1 MLTMI
6 DTPALTQ
13 LLLNGLSGKITWL
26 AASDEFPLDELIDAF
41 HRTRAMMIKTVADL
55 TDEQASYQIEGD
67 PTWSIS
73 EMVTHL
79 IYSQNF
85 YYNQLLDIT
94 TSELPHILEAAKGLG
109 QGAKLGVPAP
119 QLTANL
125 QAATVI
131 IYDGIERT
139 RSHNDPTKIAT
150 NPIFGRCNYQTWILL
165 LLGHEMEHVRQG
177 IAMRHAAKRT
187 LPSAAAMQSGVG
199 LKPEPVSKTS
209 TTKIA
214 KKPKAKTPKA
224 AKSSKTARKPRPAS
238 KKRKVTSA

>member
-94 TSELPHILEAAKGLG
+94 TTELPHIVEAAKGFG
-109 QGAKLGVPAP
+109 EGARIGRPAAE
-119 QLTANL
+119 LRNHL
-125 QAATVI
+125 DKATVLI
-131 IYDGIERT
+131 DDVIEKT
-139 RSHNDPTKIAT
+139 RQNNDPKKINDTGT
-150 NPIFGRCNYQTWILL
+150 NFFGKVNYQTWILL
-165 LLGHEMEHVRQG
+165 LLGHETDHVRQG
-177 IAMRHAAKRT
+177 IIMRRAAR
-187 LPSAAAMQSGVG
+187 AAF
-199 LKPEPVSKTS
+199 
-209 TTKIA
+209 
-214 KKPKAKTPKA
+214 
-224 AKSSKTARKPRPAS
+224 PAE
-238 KKRKVTSA
+238 RAN